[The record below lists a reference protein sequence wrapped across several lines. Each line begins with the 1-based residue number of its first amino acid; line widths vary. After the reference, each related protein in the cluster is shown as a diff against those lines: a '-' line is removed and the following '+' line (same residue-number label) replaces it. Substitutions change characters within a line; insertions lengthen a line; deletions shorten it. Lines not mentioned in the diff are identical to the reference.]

1 MVMAMAMVLGAVLC
15 VVGRTDAKKETGTSS
30 VVVVAPVATTED
42 DDDEDD
48 ATINK
53 WSKFR
58 VKALKFN
65 ESTYFGYIVLF
76 IIFIGSIALVR
87 NESNTS
93 LNCGLCMVMWQSQ
106 IAEIATQPQQ
116 KNEEEKNERP
126 QTNVRRIN
134 SQSQHNRRRTTIQ
147 NWPSELEFNGME

>member
-1 MVMAMAMVLGAVLC
+1 MSASSFFLLCRLLVLFMFFF
-15 VVGRTDAKKETGTSS
+15 VGRTDAKKETGTSS

-65 ESTYFGYIVLF
+65 ESTYFGYIVLA

-87 NESNTS
+87 DETNTS
-93 LNCGLCMVMWQSQ
+93 LNCVHGHMAV
-106 IAEIATQPQQ
+106 ANPEIGIQPPNKTKTKKTHRR
-116 KNEEEKNERP
+116 KNEIKKKQKATDKCNE
-126 QTNVRRIN
+126 N
-134 SQSQHNRRRTTIQ
+134 
-147 NWPSELEFNGME
+147 